1 MRVEAL
7 TTLKEQPNLIG
18 EENPRR
24 SSLLHD
30 LLRRPEAGGVI
41 SAILA
46 FAFFATF
53 AGNSGFLTNLGTA
66 YWLDTASELG
76 IVAIP
81 VGMLMIGGEF
91 DLSVGAVVG
100 ATSMIVA
107 ICSGYYDL
115 PGWVGFAIALLAGG
129 AIGFL
134 NGFIVVRTR
143 LPSFIVTLSTMLMV
157 TGGILGISIG
167 LTGSSSI
174 SAVPSDF
181 LGTLVAFKWHEYH
194 ISIFHWVLLAAVAIY
209 VMEKTS
215 FGNWVYATGGNV
227 QTARL
232 AGVPTDR
239 VKAVLFVLSSLG
251 AVLLG
256 TIETYNFQNGS
267 VTLGAQYVFT
277 GIAACVIG
285 GILLTGGYGSLLGSA
300 FGAITYG
307 IVSLGVFFL
316 GWNADLTELFIGMLL
331 LLAVMANNR
340 LRTMAMGR

>member
-1 MRVEAL
+1 MNA
-7 TTLKEQPNLIG
+7 
-18 EENPRR
+18 RR
-24 SSLLHD
+24 FTVFHD

-46 FAFFATF
+46 FAFFAIL

-107 ICSGYYDL
+107 ISGGYYEL
-115 PGWVGFAIALLAGG
+115 PGWVGFMIALVVG
-129 AIGFL
+129 AMVGLL

-174 SAVPSDF
+174 SAIPSDF
-181 LGTLVAFKWHEYH
+181 LGVVLALKWHEYH
-194 ISIFHWVLLAAVAIY
+194 ISIFYWLLVAGIAIY
-209 VMEKTS
+209 VMENTS
-215 FGNWVYATGGNV
+215 FGNWVYATGGNA

-232 AGVPTDR
+232 AGVPIDR
-239 VKAVLFVLSSLG
+239 VKIILFMISSLG

-316 GWNADLTELFIGMLL
+316 GWNADLTELFIGLLL

>member
-1 MRVEAL
+1 MRDDAL
-7 TTLKEQPNLIG
+7 MSLKDPSNLVGG
-18 EENPRR
+18 EDARR
-24 SSLLHD
+24 SSLFHRLV
-30 LLRRPEAGGVI
+30 RRPEAGGVI

-46 FAFFATF
+46 FAFFAVF
-53 AGNSGFLTNLGTA
+53 AGNSGFLTSLGTA

-81 VGMLMIGGEF
+81 VGILMIGGEF

-115 PGWVGFAIALLAGG
+115 PGWVGFAIALVVGA

-157 TGGILGISIG
+157 AG
-167 LTGSSSI
+167 
-174 SAVPSDF
+174 
-181 LGTLVAFKWHEYH
+181 
-194 ISIFHWVLLAAVAIY
+194 VAIY

-239 VKAVLFVLSSLG
+239 VKTILFTLSSLG

-300 FGAITYG
+300 FGA
-307 IVSLGVFFL
+307 
-316 GWNADLTELFIGMLL
+316 
-331 LLAVMANNR
+331 
-340 LRTMAMGR
+340 

>member
-1 MRVEAL
+1 M
-7 TTLKEQPNLIG
+7 TLREQPDLVRG
-18 EENPRR
+18 EEPRR
-24 SSLLHD
+24 SGLLHG
-30 LLRRPEAGGVI
+30 LVRRPETGGVI

-46 FAFFATF
+46 FAFFAIF

-107 ICSGYYDL
+107 ICGGYYDL
-115 PGWVGFAIALLAGG
+115 PGWVGFAIALLAGA
-129 AIGFL
+129 AIGIL
-134 NGFIVVRTR
+134 NGLIVVRTR

-174 SAVPSDF
+174 SAIPSDF
-181 LGTLVAFKWHEYH
+181 LGAVVAFKWREYH
-194 ISIFHWVLLAAVAIY
+194 ISIFYWVLLAALAVY

-239 VKAVLFVLSSLG
+239 VKIILFTLSSVG

-316 GWNADLTELFIGMLL
+316 GWNADLTELFIGLLL
-331 LLAVMANNR
+331 LLAVIANSR